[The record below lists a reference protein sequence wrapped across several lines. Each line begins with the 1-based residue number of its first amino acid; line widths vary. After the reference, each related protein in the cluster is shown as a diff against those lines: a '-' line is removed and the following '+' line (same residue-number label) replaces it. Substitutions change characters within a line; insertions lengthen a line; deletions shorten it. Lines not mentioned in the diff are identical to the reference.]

1 MQFPDLRRNLIEQ
14 SWHHSRALKIV
25 AVPLPRAL
33 PPRIIKAA
41 AQPTRST
48 QEQEPEFFSR
58 PLSLEVQMKFHL
70 SRAVTAFGLGAS
82 LWLGSVSSFAS
93 PQQNKDQGQKKDQTT
108 QQSQPASQK
117 QSSTD
122 KNNSTTP
129 PQQASAKKPLSP
141 NDDPEMIGK
150 RNINKGLWGKLA
162 SGTEKEVKM
171 GRMLAAQVDKEA
183 KFVDDPL
190 ITEYVNRVGQ
200 NIVLHSDAKVPFT
213 IRVIDSDE
221 VNAFAL
227 PGGFFYVNKGLILAA
242 DNEAELAGV
251 MAHEIAH
258 VAARH
263 AMENERK
270 MEVMDY
276 GMLAGMI
283 LGGPIVSNILYNGGQ
298 FFEGMAF
305 LKFSRG
311 AEEEADKLGVQYMWA
326 AGYDPGAMATMFEKL
341 EAKNKKK
348 PGTIAKMFQDHPAPA
363 DRRQS
368 AIALA
373 ARFPEREEYV
383 ISSSE
388 FQRVKNRLLRLS
400 NARASSTGAIAS
412 SDDGTPGRP
421 TLKRR
426 QSGSDDPSTTTTTT
440 NSDGTQ
446 QQPPKTDPN
455 KPAPPTLR
463 RAPEPQ
469 SSPTPQP

>member
-1 MQFPDLRRNLIEQ
+1 
-14 SWHHSRALKIV
+14 
-25 AVPLPRAL
+25 
-33 PPRIIKAA
+33 
-41 AQPTRST
+41 
-48 QEQEPEFFSR
+48 
-58 PLSLEVQMKFHL
+58 MKFHL
-70 SRAVTAFGLGAS
+70 SRAVIAFGLGAS
-82 LWLGSVSSFAS
+82 LWVGSVSSFAA
-93 PQQNKDQGQKKDQTT
+93 PQSKDQGQSKDQTA
-108 QQSQPASQK
+108 QQSSQSTSQQNQSSNSSDQAKPASSPQ
-117 QSSTD
+117 
-122 KNNSTTP
+122 TP
-129 PQQASAKKPLSP
+129 QPSSAKKGPLP
-141 NDDPEMIGK
+141 VNDDPEMIGK

-162 SGTEKEVKM
+162 AGTDKEVKM
-171 GRMLAAQVDKEA
+171 GRMLAAQVDKDA
-183 KFVDDPL
+183 KFVDDPI

-213 IRVIDSDE
+213 IKVIDSDE

-276 GMLAGMI
+276 GMLAGVL

-311 AEEEADKLGVQYMWA
+311 AEEEADRLGVQYMWA

-348 PGTIAKMFQDHPAPA
+348 PGTISKMFQDHPAPA
-363 DRRQS
+363 DRRQA
-368 AIALA
+368 AINLA

-400 NARASSTGAIAS
+400 NARATGTGAIAAGD
-412 SDDGTPGRP
+412 SDTPGRP

-426 QSGSDDPSTTTTTT
+426 QPTPDDPSTTNTT
-440 NSDGTQ
+440 NTDGTQ
-446 QQPPKTDPN
+446 KTDTQKTDPN
-455 KPAPPTLR
+455 KPTPPTLR

-469 SSPTPQP
+469 ATPTPQP